1 MLYILGL
8 IRIRGS
14 MPLTNG
20 SGSGSGSWIPSR
32 CQPKTYVLTQFFL
45 LIRYFL
51 KLHIHHFSKI
61 KSLNDSQNSRNKGF
75 SYFFCTMIE
84 GSGSGFR
91 AGSGSGSIPL
101 TSGSGSGRHK
111 NMWIRLILIRIR
123 IRIWNTENYS
133 LALKLTEF
141 KTCSISKTGY
151 SKLCRSDRIRIH
163 KTGKISL
170 DIQL

>member
-1 MLYILGL
+1 
-8 IRIRGS
+8 
-14 MPLTNG
+14 MPLTN
-20 SGSGSGSWIPSR
+20 GSGSGSWIPSR
-32 CQPKTYVLTQFFL
+32 CQPKTYFLTQFFL

-61 KSLNDSQNSRNKGF
+61 KSQKESQNSRNKGF

-123 IRIWNTENYS
+123 IRWIRIQILIRICNTEKYS

-141 KTCSISKTGY
+141 RTCSISKTGY
-151 SKLCRSDRIRIH
+151 AKLCRSDRIRIH

-170 DIQL
+170 DIQR